1 MNPQHLMNFAYAL
14 GLSTVAWVVATTGS
28 DHVLVTL
35 MTVLIGGVFTWGM
48 LELRRHRSAL
58 MQVRGSLDHLPQSAA
73 DFESWMA
80 TLPLSWRS
88 PVRER
93 VEGRSMA
100 LPVLALTPYLV
111 GLLVMLGMLG
121 TFLGMLASLSGT
133 AFALNSLN
141 DIQGI
146 RDAFARPIQGL
157 GLAFGA
163 SVAGVATSALLGLMS
178 TWVRRER
185 AELWLRMDSEAESLA
200 MFSNRYRQIQQWE
213 ELLTNSRA
221 LPEWLSQMNVWMTRM
236 QDLQSQ
242 LNEQWLARQSQH
254 HQEIAQAHQVQ
265 ALALSKALSEQ
276 WTHTTGQTV
285 NSLQTLEQRLAE
297 RWADTTGQT
306 VNSLQTLEQRL
317 AERWADTTG
326 QTVNSL
332 QTLEQRLAEQ
342 WTHTTAQTVNSL
354 QTLEQRLAERW
365 ADTTGQTV
373 SGLQAMGEALQQGL
387 TDAARQTGEHIQR
400 MSQDQLS
407 RMGEHTQNT
416 QQQLQQAFADW
427 WQQHQ
432 DQNLQHLARIDARL
446 VEHLAQ
452 WGTSLQAP
460 LSDLMQ
466 VASQSSQTAAE
477 LIGSLRQR
485 VEDSMARD
493 HELLQERTRT
503 LAQLSQV
510 SQVWGE
516 QVKAQGQ
523 QWRDLSAQI
532 QAASLDVAQLGAS
545 FAQSVETWR
554 QTQERTMTQLG
565 DLQQSLAEASS
576 RSDDQLA
583 YYIAQAREV
592 VELSLS
598 AQQPLLEALE
608 RVVDRPQ
615 AEQETA

>member
-1 MNPQHLMNFAYAL
+1 MNPQHLMNFAYTL
-14 GLSTVAWVVATTGS
+14 GLLTAAWVVAATGT
-28 DHVLVTL
+28 DHVLVTA
-35 MTVLIGGVFTWGM
+35 MTLLIGGVFTWGM
-48 LELRRHRSAL
+48 LELRRHRSVL
-58 MQVRGSLDHLPQSAA
+58 LQVQASLDHLPQSSP
-73 DFESWMA
+73 DFEPWLA
-80 TLPLSWRS
+80 TLPVSWRT

-93 VEGRSMA
+93 IEGRSLA

-185 AELWLRMDSEAESLA
+185 AELWLRMDSAAESLA

-236 QDLQSQ
+236 QDMQSQ

-306 VNSLQTLEQRL
+306 VSSLQTLEQQLAERWADTTGQTVNSLQTLEQRL

-332 QTLEQRLAEQ
+332 QTM
-342 WTHTTAQTVNSL
+342 
-354 QTLEQRLAERW
+354 
-365 ADTTGQTV
+365 GQ
-373 SGLQAMGEALQQGL
+373 ALQQGL

-400 MSQDQLS
+400 LSQDQLS
-407 RMGEHTQNT
+407 RMDEHTQNT
-416 QQQLQQAFADW
+416 QQQLQQAFNDW

-432 DQNLQHLARIDARL
+432 DQNQQHLARIDARL

-452 WGTSLQAP
+452 WGASLQAP

-477 LIGSLRQR
+477 LIGSLRQQI
-485 VEDSMARD
+485 EDSTSRD

-516 QVKAQGQ
+516 QVQTQGQ

-615 AEQETA
+615 AAQETA

>member
-306 VNSLQTLEQRL
+306 V
-317 AERWADTTG
+317 
-326 QTVNSL
+326 
-332 QTLEQRLAEQ
+332 
-342 WTHTTAQTVNSL
+342 
-354 QTLEQRLAERW
+354 
-365 ADTTGQTV
+365 

-516 QVKAQGQ
+516 QVQAQGQ